1 MPLIHLQGR
10 LICRSAEERRAVL
23 THLPLH
29 MRLTLREPGC
39 LLFDL
44 AQGEDPMVWSVEE
57 VFASYAAYETHQK
70 RSAQS
75 DWGRATLRIRR
86 DYRLGEA
93 PAQIAPETP
102 ADLRALYLLIRA
114 AHGRAEE
121 AELVAGLRRG
131 LSGAEGDGTQG
142 DLAASLVARFGRA
155 YLGHIA
161 LARLPGAAPC
171 WLLGPISLRESCRGQ
186 GLGTALLHEA
196 IAQARAT
203 GVVALFALQ
212 PPGWLGRFGFQPA
225 SGFQAPM
232 AGESLSILRLNDLP
246 LPPGP
251 LALPRAVLD
260 YLTIL
265 AA

>member
-29 MRLTLREPGC
+29 IRLTLREPGC

-86 DYRLGEA
+86 DYTLHEA

-121 AELVAGLRRG
+121 AELVGALRRTAT
-131 LSGAEGDGTQG
+131 GAQG

-186 GLGTALLHEA
+186 GLGSALVQEA
-196 IAQARAT
+196 IAQARAS
-203 GVVALFALQ
+203 GVVALFALE

-225 SGFQAPM
+225 TGFQVPL

-246 LPPGP
+246 LPAGP
-251 LALPRAVLD
+251 LTLPRAVLD
-260 YLTIL
+260 YLTTL